1 MITSKDGYKSILLQN
16 ICLMRFSMN
25 IMIIEIKLT
34 KEIIIHEYMKIAT
47 FLLLNIDNDRK

>member
-1 MITSKDGYKSILLQN
+1 
-16 ICLMRFSMN
+16 MN

-47 FLLLNIDNDRK
+47 FLLLNIDNDRKWEYSNDVVSKD